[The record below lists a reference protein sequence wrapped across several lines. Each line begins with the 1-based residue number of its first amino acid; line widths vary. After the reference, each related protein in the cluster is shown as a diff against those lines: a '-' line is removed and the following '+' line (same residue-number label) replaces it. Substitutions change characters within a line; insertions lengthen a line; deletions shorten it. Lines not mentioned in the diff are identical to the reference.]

1 MLLQLT
7 LQVPLISAMDQ
18 QLLDVICEH
27 MTYFLCTESTYIIC
41 EVDPVKVM
49 LFIVRGKLES
59 STTDV
64 GRIDFFNSVNLK
76 LGDFYGEELLAA
88 EHLEGGNRKKKMG
101 GSRSRR
107 DLDVNASSAAMPLPA
122 ATPRPKTHR
131 ASAIH
136 CLCVPSTASSRCHA
150 RRVLSMGSL

>member
-7 LQVPLISAMDQ
+7 LQVPLISAMDR

-41 EVDPVKVM
+41 EADPIKVM

-64 GRIDFFNSVNLK
+64 GRLDFFNSVNLK
-76 LGDFYGEELLAA
+76 LGDFYGEELLVA
-88 EHLEGGNRKKKMG
+88 EHLEGRNRKKKMG

-107 DLDVNASSAAMPLPA
+107 CNSSILKSQWADQDREGFDLGVKIKKGEDLDQENA
-122 ATPRPKTHR
+122 
-131 ASAIH
+131 
-136 CLCVPSTASSRCHA
+136 V
-150 RRVLSMGSL
+150 VESLNCNG